1 MTSLRF
7 PSHPL
12 FFLYLLSSSS
22 SQRYTTP
29 HTFVVIGDHKQR
41 APWKS
46 GSKTMMTIASSS
58 SSSSSCS
65 SVCRQ
70 HHAAFVS
77 SSSKNARVAS
87 SVFSST
93 SKSSSGRRRR
103 TMFRTTTTTTTRAN
117 GAGDVAREIV
127 EDIKR
132 KIEENKNEIQRRE
145 EMKYQSPPG
154 VPRPPVVPVIEPGK
168 FGFVENAEIMN
179 SRASMIG
186 WWSLLFVELVAGKG
200 LLEMLGFT
208 VGKGINF
215 TF

>member
-1 MTSLRF
+1 MT
-7 PSHPL
+7 
-12 FFLYLLSSSS
+12 
-22 SQRYTTP
+22 
-29 HTFVVIGDHKQR
+29 
-41 APWKS
+41 
-46 GSKTMMTIASSS
+46 TIASSCS
-58 SSSSSCS
+58 SS

-70 HHAAFVS
+70 HRAAVSS
-77 SSSKNARVAS
+77 SSSKNSSRVAS

-93 SKSSSGRRRR
+93 SKSSSSSLGRRRR
-103 TMFRTTTTTTTRAN
+103 TMFRTTTTTTTTRAN

>member
-1 MTSLRF
+1 
-7 PSHPL
+7 
-12 FFLYLLSSSS
+12 
-22 SQRYTTP
+22 
-29 HTFVVIGDHKQR
+29 
-41 APWKS
+41 
-46 GSKTMMTIASSS
+46 MTIASSSS

-103 TMFRTTTTTTTRAN
+103 TMFRTTTTTTRAN

-132 KIEENKNEIQRRE
+132 KIEENKKEIQRRE

>member
-1 MTSLRF
+1 MT
-7 PSHPL
+7 
-12 FFLYLLSSSS
+12 
-22 SQRYTTP
+22 
-29 HTFVVIGDHKQR
+29 
-41 APWKS
+41 
-46 GSKTMMTIASSS
+46 TIASSCS
-58 SSSSSCS
+58 S

-70 HHAAFVS
+70 HHAAVS
-77 SSSKNARVAS
+77 SYSKNSRVAS

-93 SKSSSGRRRR
+93 SKSSSSGRRRR

>member
-1 MTSLRF
+1 
-7 PSHPL
+7 
-12 FFLYLLSSSS
+12 
-22 SQRYTTP
+22 
-29 HTFVVIGDHKQR
+29 
-41 APWKS
+41 
-46 GSKTMMTIASSS
+46 MTIASSSSS

-132 KIEENKNEIQRRE
+132 KIEENKKEIQRRE

>member
-1 MTSLRF
+1 MT
-7 PSHPL
+7 
-12 FFLYLLSSSS
+12 
-22 SQRYTTP
+22 
-29 HTFVVIGDHKQR
+29 
-41 APWKS
+41 
-46 GSKTMMTIASSS
+46 TIASSCS
-58 SSSSSCS
+58 SSS

-70 HHAAFVS
+70 HRAAVSS
-77 SSSKNARVAS
+77 SSSKNSSRVAS

-93 SKSSSGRRRR
+93 SKSSSSSLGRRRR
-103 TMFRTTTTTTTRAN
+103 TMFRTTTTTTTTRAN
-117 GAGDVAREIV
+117 GAGDGAREIV

-132 KIEENKNEIQRRE
+132 KIEENKKEIQRRE

>member
-7 PSHPL
+7 PSKPL
-12 FFLYLLSSSS
+12 FFLYLLSSS

-29 HTFVVIGDHKQR
+29 HTFVVSATTNN

-145 EMKYQSPPG
+145 EMKYHSRPG

>member
-1 MTSLRF
+1 MPPTPRGLCV
-7 PSHPL
+7 
-12 FFLYLLSSSS
+12 FFFQKRARRVLGF
-22 SQRYTTP
+22 
-29 HTFVVIGDHKQR
+29 FVDVKIVIGETTKDD
-41 APWKS
+41 
-46 GSKTMMTIASSS
+46 
-58 SSSSSCS
+58 
-65 SVCRQ
+65 
-70 HHAAFVS
+70 VS
-77 SSSKNARVAS
+77 HDDDDDDESERR
-87 SVFSST
+87 
-93 SKSSSGRRRR
+93 GRRRE
-103 TMFRTTTTTTTRAN
+103 
-117 GAGDVAREIV
+117 EIV